1 MKNLQVTN
9 AAFDYVECLRRVGEH
24 EIVMEQI
31 ANSLSTIASLIQA
44 GRDDDSISPWTNDLL
59 YVASTIADYNKV
71 IGLLYN
77 PSDKLG
83 SFEYKEQ
90 D

>member
-1 MKNLQVTN
+1 MKTIQVNET
-9 AAFDYVECLRRVGEH
+9 AFDYVEIMRKDDEH

-31 ANSLSTIASLIQA
+31 ANSLSTLANLIHA
-44 GRDDDSISPWTNDLL
+44 GRNDDSISPWTNDLL
-59 YVASTIADYNKV
+59 YVASTIADYNKL

-83 SFEYKEQ
+83 SFEHKEQ